1 MAQTET
7 FSGAWHDLLILAL
20 QIRMNPGTALV
31 PRLTLLSVS
40 KSNTHT
46 VESFPLFFLMRLH
59 NA

>member
-46 VESFPLFFLMRLH
+46 VESFPLFF
-59 NA
+59 